1 MAREDYTDLDK
12 SHAQKIERRKIQ
24 PRAVGGLSLAALLVG
39 ILAIPAAIFPL
50 VGVVVAAV
58 AIVVGII
65 AVIRANR
72 KGTQR
77 SYAIIGLVLAV
88 ISMAMAVFFTQAAMK
103 SIKGCEDLRGTEF
116 SDCVKSNQSK

>member
-12 SHAQKIERRKIQ
+12 SHAQKIERQKIQ

-72 KGTQR
+72 QGTQR

-88 ISMAMAVFFTQAAMK
+88 ISMAMAIFFTQAAMK
-103 SIKGCEDLRGTEF
+103 SIEGCETLRGTEF
-116 SDCVKSNQSK
+116 SECVKNNQNK